1 MYNLTNIRKRYIRVK
16 VLIGPYFF
24 YCFSPFYV
32 YKKNKKPRATSHKS
46 DSSRILRINQP
57 DASYHLIYKQLPFII
72 CKITCFSTCTIN
84 DTGKVEVKGTCI
96 KMCFIDGFS
105 LSYFRAS

>member
-1 MYNLTNIRKRYIRVK
+1 MYDLIKIRKRYIRVK

-57 DASYHLIYKQLPFII
+57 DAILPFDLQT
-72 CKITCFSTCTIN
+72 ITFYN
-84 DTGKVEVKGTCI
+84 
-96 KMCFIDGFS
+96 MQNYLFQY
-105 LSYFRAS
+105 LHHQ

>member
-24 YCFSPFYV
+24 IALVLFTFT
-32 YKKNKKPRATSHKS
+32 KKNKKPRATSHKS

-57 DASYHLIYKQLPFII
+57 DAILPFDLQT
-72 CKITCFSTCTIN
+72 ITFYN
-84 DTGKVEVKGTCI
+84 
-96 KMCFIDGFS
+96 MQNYLFQY
-105 LSYFRAS
+105 LHHQ